1 MRAPVVIE
9 PAVRVESAVFIRII
23 ASIYEGILIL
33 DDIALFVNPAAQHT
47 AALVEGIG
55 SAVNLLAEALA
66 LRAEA
71 LAVLAEVMPSAV
83 AVGTV
88 RILLAVNEDPG
99 VSHHATVR
107 VHIVIIAAEGKNAV
121 L

>member
-9 PAVRVESAVFIRII
+9 PAVRVERTVRIRIV
-23 ASIYEGILIL
+23 ARRCEGVLIL
-33 DDIALFVNPAAQHT
+33 NHISLFVNPAAQH
-47 AALVEGIG
+47 AAVLVEGIG
-55 SAVNLLAEALA
+55 SAVNFLAEALA

>member
-9 PAVRVESAVFIRII
+9 PAVRVERTVRIRIV
-23 ASIYEGILIL
+23 ARRCEGV
-33 DDIALFVNPAAQHT
+33 LFVNPAAQH
-47 AALVEGIG
+47 AAVLVEGIG
-55 SAVNLLAEALA
+55 SAVNFLAEALA